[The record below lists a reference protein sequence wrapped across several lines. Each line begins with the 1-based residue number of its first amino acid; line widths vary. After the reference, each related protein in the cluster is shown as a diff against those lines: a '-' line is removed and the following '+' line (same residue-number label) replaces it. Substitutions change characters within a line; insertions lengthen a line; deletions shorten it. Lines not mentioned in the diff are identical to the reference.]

1 MVAGEACHGES
12 DSALVCVATA
22 HPAKFPAAVEEATGV
37 RPALP
42 ARMADLFERRE
53 RCEVLPN
60 DLETV
65 QDFVSARLAG
75 RAAA

>member
-1 MVAGEACHGES
+1 
-12 DSALVCVATA
+12 
-22 HPAKFPAAVEEATGV
+22 
-37 RPALP
+37 LP

-65 QDFVSARLAG
+65 QDFVRARLAG